1 MAAMLSQRPA
11 APQAAPISAADVAME
26 FTGSLSRQAA
36 AEAAHANPGTLA
48 AASSVTAEFTAWLA
62 ACSNARGG
70 VTVLDCTPEDVAVF
84 FESSWLLKHGSM
96 QLARGGL
103 HAAPS
108 YLDSSVSHLSGMFKR
123 LGREGPYSY
132 SHKVRFA
139 SFMG

>member
-1 MAAMLSQRPA
+1 MPTQ
-11 APQAAPISAADVAME
+11 APWRCP
-26 FTGSLSRQAA
+26 
-36 AEAAHANPGTLA
+36 
-48 AASSVTAEFTAWLA
+48 AEFTAWLA
-62 ACSNARGG
+62 ARSSARGG

-84 FESSWLLKHGSM
+84 FESNWLLKHGSM
-96 QLARGGL
+96 QLAGGGL

-139 SFMG
+139 SFMGLAASAVQVCQLHLLCLLGIIDQACLALN